1 MVRDDDIQPSSR
13 AALLLL
19 VAVNLLPLVGVM
31 QWGWSVFDIVFLYW
45 CENLIIGGVVVLKMV
60 FCFPDLKS
68 GAITIAKAGGRK
80 ITLPVDKLPAAAMQL
95 IKLILVPFFIFHYGM
110 FCMGHG
116 VFIFALFDD
125 AALAGADT
133 VDIIKVLNGP
143 LLWAL
148 VALLVSHLCSFFSNY
163 LANGEFRRTSP
174 PELMMS
180 PYSRIIVMHLTIL
193 GGAGLTLFLGS
204 PLYLLVLLIV
214 LKILLDVRAH
224 RQERKRLAESQT
236 QSSQQFKKVPQ
247 GNGNFA

>member
-1 MVRDDDIQPSSR
+1 MVGDDDIQPSSR

-19 VAVNLLPLVGVM
+19 VAVNLLPLFGAM

-45 CENLIIGGVVVLKMV
+45 CENLVIGFIVVLKML
-60 FCFPDLKS
+60 FCFPDLQS

-116 VFIFALFDD
+116 IFIFALFENSAFAGSDTANIFEVL
-125 AALAGADT
+125 AALE
-133 VDIIKVLNGP
+133 GP

-148 VALLVSHLCSFFSNY
+148 AALLVSHLCSFVINY

-180 PYSRIIVMHLTIL
+180 PYKRILVMHLTIL

-204 PLYLLVLLIV
+204 PLYLLMILVA
-214 LKILLDVRAH
+214 LKILMDIRAH
-224 RQERKRLAESQT
+224 QQERKRLGQSQGLSHNQIAEL
-236 QSSQQFKKVPQ
+236 P
-247 GNGNFA
+247 

>member
-1 MVRDDDIQPSSR
+1 MVRDDDMQPSSR

-45 CENLIIGGVVVLKMV
+45 CENLVIGFIVVLKML
-60 FCFPDLKS
+60 FCFPDLQS

-125 AALAGADT
+125 HAFAGADP
-133 VDIIKVLNGP
+133 VAIFEVLDEP

-148 VALLVSHLCSFFSNY
+148 AALLVSHLYSFFINY

-180 PYSRIIVMHLTIL
+180 PYSRIFVMHLTIL

-204 PLYLLVLLIV
+204 PLYLLVLLIA
-214 LKILLDVRAH
+214 LKILMDVRGH
-224 RQERKRLAESQT
+224 RQERERLAASQT
-236 QSSQQFKKVPQ
+236 QSSQQFEEVPQ
-247 GNGNFA
+247 GNSNFA